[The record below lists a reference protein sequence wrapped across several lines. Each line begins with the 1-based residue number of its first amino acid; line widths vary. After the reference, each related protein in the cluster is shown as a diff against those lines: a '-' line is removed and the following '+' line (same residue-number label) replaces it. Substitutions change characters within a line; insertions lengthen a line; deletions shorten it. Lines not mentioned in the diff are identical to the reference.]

1 MVGVTLLHDSALIN
15 IVSLEECIS
24 EFTEIKKAIVSSN
37 AVWSVIGA
45 GSDCPYYRPYC
56 IIRFS
61 YEFLLV
67 YLLSAGF
74 GVGFQGFFLFLV

>member
-37 AVWSVIGA
+37 AVWSVIEA
-45 GSDCPYYRPYC
+45 S
-56 IIRFS
+56 IW
-61 YEFLLV
+61 L
-67 YLLSAGF
+67 
-74 GVGFQGFFLFLV
+74 

>member
-37 AVWSVIGA
+37 AVWSVIEA
-45 GSDCPYYRPYC
+45 S
-56 IIRFS
+56 IRLTYS
-61 YEFLLV
+61 CLL
-67 YLLSAGF
+67 
-74 GVGFQGFFLFLV
+74 